1 MANKKEKIE
10 KEEVS
15 EDKKTEKKEKKKKLS
30 LKEKYELL
38 MIESAE
44 LNDKRLRIAAEFE
57 NFRKRNI
64 SEKSDWIKN
73 ANQRIVLE
81 LCDVIDNFERALHP
95 EIEKN
100 LEAYSKGIELIFQQL
115 ENVLKKEGVEKIEAL
130 EEEFDPN
137 FHEALAHIPSELEEN
152 KIAAVIQN
160 GYKMNDKV
168 IRPARVAVSNGEKPE
183 KKGNESDSTSLR
195 PDKQNERDEQKK

>member
-1 MANKKEKIE
+1 MADKKEKIE

-15 EDKKTEKKEKKKKLS
+15 EKVKSEKKEKKKKLS
-30 LKEKYELL
+30 LKEKNELL
-38 MIESAE
+38 VIEIAE
-44 LNDKRLRIAAEFE
+44 LKDQKLRIAAEFE
-57 NFRKRNI
+57 NFRRRNI

-81 LCDVIDNFERALHP
+81 LCDVVDNFERALHP

-100 LEAYSKGIELIFQQL
+100 LESYTKGIELIFQQL
-115 ENVLKKEGVEKIEAL
+115 ENVLKKEGVEKIEAMD
-130 EEEFDPN
+130 EEFDPN

-168 IRPARVAVSNGEKPE
+168 IRPVRVAVSNGEKPE
-183 KKGNESDSTSLR
+183 EISNE
-195 PDKQNERDEQKK
+195 QNEQDEQEK